1 MTVAQSIG
9 GPLWARQ
16 GKMLP
21 ATKQANEAHL
31 SRIKFHPEAESRNSL
46 QSNLSAWLLHAYL
59 LSVGSVQRKPAEI
72 VRL

>member
-1 MTVAQSIG
+1 
-9 GPLWARQ
+9 
-16 GKMLP
+16 MLP

-31 SRIKFHPEAESRNSL
+31 SRIKFPAEAESRNSL
-46 QSNLSAWLLHAYL
+46 RSNLSAWLLHAYL